1 MTNHEAIAILVH
13 ERDNDIFCGTDYRKK
28 VHEAQTMAIQALEQV
43 KQDLNKDL
51 NKDGDRAVSLN
62 AVIDAIEDENRN
74 GLYSCFASDNDAQ
87 SFKETIKRLPSV
99 SQDGDLISRALVQE
113 AITISIELKENPH
126 QMWQRI
132 QELPPVTP
140 RTGHCKDCKYFEYDS
155 VAKVDGIPLIVAH
168 EICNKWGD
176 GCKSR
181 EDGFCFL
188 FEQREGE
195 RR

>member
-1 MTNHEAIAILVH
+1 MKLEDDFNTNYKIGPPNE
-13 ERDNDIFCGTDYRKK
+13 EWKRKYGSE
-28 VHEAQTMAIQALEQV
+28 VVGNIDT
-43 KQDLNKDL
+43 LN
-51 NKDGDRAVSLN
+51 GDRAVSLN
-62 AVIDAIEDENRN
+62 AVIDAIEDDNRN

-99 SQDGDLISRALVQE
+99 SQDGDLISRQDAIKAAVEAADEWDGGWNPTREGYITEALQ
-113 AITISIELKENPH
+113 A
-126 QMWQRI
+126 
-132 QELPPVTP
+132 LPSAS
-140 RTGHCKDCKYFEYDS
+140 RTGLCKDCKYFEYDS